1 MNTVTLSPKFQFVIP
16 LTVRQ
21 AMGLLPGKR
30 MVVEQHGKAI
40 HLVPE
45 PTLAEL
51 KLALKGCGSALDDEA
66 ERF

>member
-1 MNTVTLSPKFQFVIP
+1 MNTTTLSSKFQIVIP
-16 LTVRQ
+16 LAVRQ
-21 AMGLLPGKR
+21 AMDLSPGKR

-51 KLALKGCGSALDDEA
+51 KLALEGCGSALEDEA

>member
-1 MNTVTLSPKFQFVIP
+1 MNTATLSSKYQIVIP
-16 LTVRQ
+16 LAVRQ
-21 AMGLLPGKR
+21 AMGLSPGKR

-51 KLALKGCGSALDDEA
+51 QLALKGCGSALEDEA

>member
-1 MNTVTLSPKFQFVIP
+1 MNTATLSSKFQIVIP
-16 LTVRQ
+16 LAVRQ

-30 MVVEQHGKAI
+30 MVIEQHGNAI

-51 KLALKGCGSALDDEA
+51 KLALKGCGSTLEDET
-66 ERF
+66 EHF

>member
-1 MNTVTLSPKFQFVIP
+1 
-16 LTVRQ
+16 
-21 AMGLLPGKR
+21 MGLLPGER

-40 HLVPE
+40 YLVPE

>member
-1 MNTVTLSPKFQFVIP
+1 MNTATLSSKFQIVIP
-16 LTVRQ
+16 LAVRQ
-21 AMGLLPGKR
+21 AMDLSPCKR
-30 MVVEQHGKAI
+30 MVVEQHGQAI

-51 KLALKGCGSALDDEA
+51 KLALKGCDSALEGEA

>member
-1 MNTVTLSPKFQFVIP
+1 MNTATLSSKFQIVIP

-21 AMGLLPGKR
+21 AMDLSPGKR

-45 PTLAEL
+45 PTLTEL
-51 KLALKGCGSALDDEA
+51 KLALKGCGSAIEDET

>member
-1 MNTVTLSPKFQFVIP
+1 MDLS
-16 LTVRQ
+16 
-21 AMGLLPGKR
+21 PGKR
-30 MVVEQHGKAI
+30 MVVEQHGQAI

-51 KLALKGCGSALDDEA
+51 KLALKGCGSALKDEA

>member
-1 MNTVTLSPKFQFVIP
+1 
-16 LTVRQ
+16 
-21 AMGLLPGKR
+21 MGLSPGKR
-30 MVVEQHGKAI
+30 MVIEQHGKAI

-51 KLALKGCGSALDDEA
+51 KLALKGCGSALEDEA